1 MQADD
6 APSPPAPSSPP
17 AQRHEARKG
26 KKRVIYLSPPQPH
39 ARRRRAAPQPQSLP
53 PQLPPAQLPVP
64 LRDARDTESVCQAKT
79 SRTSIA
85 ARPPLPTEAA
95 EQAAKRC
102 VNGER
107 QHLREWGYHELAVDF
122 AVQRDP
128 GQSVAAGPM
137 LGVPDDAEDAEV
149 AAGGARGSVAGKRSR
164 SRKLLKNHLVTV
176 RAKSI
181 ASQPRH
187 ASWLVP
193 KRCPL
198 VGRHLLET
206 ALRSNS
212 VNNVMFGKKET
223 ESSSLQIS
231 RYNFLPLAD
240 AQAAQQVSCLFTLA
254 AAETSSGLRP
264 SDVVQVGA
272 RNAVDMALLVKLR
285 QERPQLEDDARFP
298 VAASSQLAVNALP
311 FKLTNVSLGTVGRDL
326 ARAELSP
333 ARTITETA
341 GTLYAT
347 LLRRLCQQCTG
358 RSASAADPL
367 WSSVGLITY
376 CAMTA
381 AGRSLLGSTNLTD
394 FDVVLAGLLESYGR
408 AEIRRRESHDGT
420 ATGNGAD
427 AGSEPALAP
436 PSPPADEME
445 RRLEELSRQESEETQ
460 ARLSSKKRRD
470 ASFVDPLLGVH
481 WWVCASET
489 KHVAVL
495 KTLLCNQLSD
505 AEVAA
510 LDNLKSQS
518 REYPSLMK
526 NTTLRN
532 VSIQNAK
539 DCVRAVGTQLAC
551 RVENDVP
558 AFKRLKPPPAPS
570 AFDFPDPCHGPRLL
584 LRTQDELRKTVVF
597 ASGLAPTEFQPAGEA
612 AIAWTFASIEPRT
625 HKFFDLL
632 GEAETLRAS
641 DSPGKMTLRRA
652 ERIEQEALRLA
663 RPKTPE
669 GAALARS
676 FFTHMLFYELSD
688 SQKRAAM
695 RFAGNY
701 RLAASGLGLLP
712 PFEPFATNAPGLA
725 TGLLVVDLL
734 TRWRAGKPRK
744 TDFCELQ
751 LGYATN
757 GEQPVAIPDV
767 NSSSPLPLAVITDV
781 RARLDPDSTSLSSP
795 SPRFSVGLSL
805 ALDGAIRLP
814 EALRQLQGNHY
825 DAQIVQQ
832 CRALLWAGMSQ
843 ASLIGNLGSVLTCG
857 AINSSIACSRRLTIA
872 DNTRWL
878 GLSVFDCFTGGLVN
892 VEPSFVKSAYA
903 GVYGPVFDSGIS
915 PPGKEG
921 CNLNH
926 DRRQHGSFLLSQELS
941 DELAAFFA
949 TKHFAVCEE
958 DKTYVPTPVA
968 TRGIPHMLVPGVYTA
983 LDDYVD
989 SLERLREKS
998 GRTDAKTVEGVFVLP
1013 YANVTQAL
1021 APVAEEFADS
1031 AQTSG
1036 IRSDHV
1042 KRGYAYQPT
1051 ATAEEDA
1058 LLREPLFRRPSVASI
1073 YDNPFANA
1081 YDYAE
1086 TFYNLA
1092 NGLVLLARLDCPDT
1106 PPAQRVES
1114 LFRNMCEWVEDGER
1128 LMRCPATAY
1137 YADALLM
1144 IACMFPATHQ
1154 INKPMIPEFL
1164 AVGIPALQRALR
1176 SSADDGDAEGPSL
1189 NLRALVDDDLCAAGR
1204 AFVAK
1209 LRRAWEDIA
1218 PLLELLDELDGRH
1231 DLARPTRVHLRTCF
1245 ERAVRAAYYFQLDE
1259 SGEVPYGNPAYGATQ
1274 PDHIGR
1280 VAIDPILVG
1289 VEEEREEARGGIIGM
1304 KPHAFRQVAA
1314 LAMGAHIDG
1323 AQVQVVRNEG
1333 GLALRVS
1340 SAPDVLDAKGKRR
1353 TRKAMSPIQMESDS
1367 KLFGTLSEK
1376 LVTCKLQRAA
1386 WDANIRLLA
1395 PVFGAVSLPRPAAYR
1410 HRCKHGAHLAA
1421 TAASNQAHSEYT
1433 LTEDDAK
1440 AKRDIQ
1446 KAATFQW
1453 DAGGGV
1459 GGAASGAGGG
1469 AR

>member
-1 MQADD
+1 M
-6 APSPPAPSSPP
+6 
-17 AQRHEARKG
+17 R
-26 KKRVIYLSPPQPH
+26 
-39 ARRRRAAPQPQSLP
+39 
-53 PQLPPAQLPVP
+53 
-64 LRDARDTESVCQAKT
+64 QAKT

-85 ARPPLPTEAA
+85 ARPPLPTDGA
-95 EQAAKRC
+95 EQAAKRF
-102 VNGER
+102 VNNER
-107 QHLREWGYHELAVDF
+107 QRLREEGYLELRPDF
-122 AVQRDP
+122 LVERDP

-137 LGVPDDAEDAEV
+137 LGVSDDVDDAEGADATRAGAT
-149 AAGGARGSVAGKRSR
+149 AAAADGKRSR
-164 SRKLLKNHLVTV
+164 SRKMLKNHLVTV

-212 VNNVMFGKKET
+212 VNNVMFGKKES

-231 RYNFLPLAD
+231 RYNLLPLAD
-240 AQAAQQVSCLFTLA
+240 AQAAQQVSCLLTLA
-254 AAETSSGLRP
+254 AAQSSFALRQI
-264 SDVVQVGA
+264 DVVQVGA

-285 QERPQLEDDARFP
+285 GERPELQGDARFP
-298 VAASSQLAVNALP
+298 VAATSQLAVNALP

-341 GTLYAT
+341 GTLYST
-347 LLRRLCQQCTG
+347 MLRRLCQQCTG

-381 AGRSLLGSTNLTD
+381 AGRSLLGTTNLTD
-394 FDVVLAGLLESYGR
+394 FDVVLASLLEVYGR

-420 ATGNGAD
+420 ASGKAAGASD
-427 AGSEPALAP
+427 AGLAGSLP
-436 PSPPADEME
+436 LPSPPSEME

-489 KHVAVL
+489 KHLAVL
-495 KTLLCNQLSD
+495 KTLLCNHPND
-505 AEVAA
+505 AESAA

-551 RVENDVP
+551 RMDCDVP
-558 AFKRLKPPPAPS
+558 TVKRLKPPPAQSPYNR
-570 AFDFPDPCHGPRLL
+570 PDPSRGPHLL

-597 ASGLAPTEFQPAGEA
+597 ASSFAPTEFQPPGEA

-625 HKFFDLL
+625 HKFFDMLR
-632 GEAETLRAS
+632 EAEALRAS
-641 DSPGKMTLRRA
+641 PSPGKMTLRRA
-652 ERIEQEALRLA
+652 ERIEQEALRLERA
-663 RPKTPE
+663 KTPE

-688 SQKRAAM
+688 AQKMAAV
-695 RFAGNY
+695 RFAENY
-701 RLAASGLGLLP
+701 RNAASGIGLLP
-712 PFEPFATNAPGLA
+712 PLEPFATDAPGLA

-734 TRWRAGKPRK
+734 TRWMAGKPRK
-744 TDFCELQ
+744 MDFCELQ
-751 LGYATN
+751 LGYSTS

-781 RARLDPDSTSLSSP
+781 RARVDPDSTSLSSP
-795 SPRFSVGLSL
+795 SPRFSIGLSL

-926 DRRQHGSFLLSQELS
+926 DRRQHGSFFLSQELS

-998 GRTDAKTVEGVFVLP
+998 GRTDAKTVDGVFVLP

-1051 ATAEEDA
+1051 ATAEEVA

-1106 PPAQRVES
+1106 PPERRVDW
-1114 LFRNMCEWVEDGER
+1114 LFENICEWVDDGES

-1176 SSADDGDAEGPSL
+1176 SSVDDGDVEGPSL
-1189 NLRALVDDDLCAAGR
+1189 KLRALVDDDLCAAGR

-1209 LRRAWEDIA
+1209 LRQAWPDIA

-1231 DLARPTRVHLRTCF
+1231 DLARPTRVHLSLRF
-1245 ERAVRAAYYFQLDE
+1245 QRAVRAAYYFQLDE

-1274 PDHIGR
+1274 PTDIGR
-1280 VAIDPILVG
+1280 IAIDPVLVG
-1289 VEEEREEARGGIIGM
+1289 VEEEREEARGCIIGL

-1323 AQVQVVRNEG
+1323 TQVQVVRNEG

-1421 TAASNQAHSEYT
+1421 TAASNKAHTEYT

-1440 AKRDIQ
+1440 AKKDIQ

-1453 DAGGGV
+1453 DAGGR
-1459 GGAASGAGGG
+1459 A
-1469 AR
+1469 